1 MWLGS
6 ISTWKAQP
14 ENTVW
19 QKTNNPECSISSL
32 HATYGFP
39 LESQLR
45 APSFFWRK
53 LWCRMCGL
61 SWINQNCRLNELPHK
76 WRINRCIAMSLIIAF
91 WCCLLTLQK
100 AHIMMLTWNPIMQ
113 MHCTAGSV
121 WPLGYFIIQPI
132 CLTKTK
138 TFWPKNIFY
147 LQAVKMIN
155 GFASTGLNMKC
166 ETKQ

>member
-1 MWLGS
+1 MKGS
-6 ISTWKAQP
+6 AREHCLTKDKQPWVLHLISCSDHSPCDLWIPAWIAIKGPIILLEEALMSY
-14 ENTVW
+14 VW
-19 QKTNNPECSISSL
+19 FILNKS
-32 HATYGFP
+32 
-39 LESQLR
+39 ESQ
-45 APSFFWRK
+45 AEWTSPQMK
-53 LWCRMCGL
+53 
-61 SWINQNCRLNELPHK
+61 NA
-76 WRINRCIAMSLIIAF
+76 NRCIAMSLIIAF